1 MFRLP
6 QREMDLRT
14 GSTTVVLLADKSGSM
29 CSSTFDT
36 MDEVV
41 PHFRG
46 AIPGLRVFVFHADV
60 REVEFR
66 YPSGNIKSAWA
77 CDGITDAE
85 WRREARTGRMIRR
98 NTTYLGAALEAVA
111 GLKPCKTIV
120 FCDGG
125 AADKSRALRAADNI
139 TGEIDCYFFPSK
151 MAGYDDVGF
160 MEKLARRGRGRL
172 VRFDGRA
179 DMGDELRRSL
189 PVPQPHNPHH
199 GAPSHMRR
207 PIPGGRVDV
216 RAAPDQAHVI
226 YEDIHL
232 FRQRRIHTHHLPDQ
246 QIEHGEAESVSVD
259 MAATQVNVQHAEQ
272 PILGRH
278 ESSHGWFTTFIDR
291 LVNARPAAVQ
301 DRGQLQ
307 ALPQRASASALPA
320 PEARP
325 MPVST
330 VPQIVHQPAAQFD
343 APRERASWAKAIL
356 GD

>member
-6 QREMDLRT
+6 QREMNLRT
-14 GSTTVVLLADKSGSM
+14 GTATVVLLADKSGSM
-29 CSSTFDT
+29 PTSAFET
-36 MDEVV
+36 MDQVV
-41 PHFRG
+41 PHFRE
-46 AIPGLRVFVFHADV
+46 AIQGLRVFVFHADV

-98 NTTYLGAALEAVA
+98 NTTYLGAALEAIA
-111 GLKPCKTIV
+111 RLKPGKTIV

-125 AADKSRALRAADNI
+125 VADKSRALRAADSI

-160 MEKLARRGRGRL
+160 MGKLARRGRGRL

-189 PVPQPHNPHH
+189 PVPQPHDPYS
-199 GAPSHMRR
+199 GAPNPMRR

-246 QIEHGEAESVSVD
+246 QIDHGEAENVSIE
-259 MAATQVNVQHAEQ
+259 MAATQVNVQHGDQ

-278 ESSHGWFTTFIDR
+278 ESSHSWLTTFIDR
-291 LVNARPAAVQ
+291 LVNARPTVTR
-301 DRGQLQ
+301 DRGQIH
-307 ALPQRASASALPA
+307 ALPQPGVT
-320 PEARP
+320 P
-325 MPVST
+325 M
-330 VPQIVHQPAAQFD
+330 QIAHQPAAPLD
-343 APRERASWAKAIL
+343 NPRERSWAKAIL

>member
-29 CSSTFDT
+29 PSSAFDT

-179 DMGDELRRSL
+179 DMRDELRRSL
-189 PVPQPHNPHH
+189 PIPQPHNPHH

-246 QIEHGEAESVSVD
+246 QIDHGEAESVSVD

-272 PILGRH
+272 PISR
-278 ESSHGWFTTFIDR
+278 SSRVLPRLAQGICRQTGECAAHRSPRSRPTARAPQSFCHACIASSANAVDAVFRCPADR
-291 LVNARPAAVQ
+291 TPTGAPVRSPA
-301 DRGQLQ
+301 
-307 ALPQRASASALPA
+307 
-320 PEARP
+320 
-325 MPVST
+325 
-330 VPQIVHQPAAQFD
+330 
-343 APRERASWAKAIL
+343 
-356 GD
+356 